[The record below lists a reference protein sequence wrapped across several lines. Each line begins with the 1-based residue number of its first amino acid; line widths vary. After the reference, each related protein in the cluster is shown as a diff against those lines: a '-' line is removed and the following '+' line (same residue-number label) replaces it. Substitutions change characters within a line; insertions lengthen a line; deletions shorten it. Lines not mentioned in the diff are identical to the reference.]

1 MNPRQQ
7 VRNFISETFFVAD
20 FEDGASFLRTGIID
34 SMSMVEL
41 VTFLEQ
47 TFGIVIED
55 GELVP
60 DNLDSL
66 DRVVAFV
73 DRKRRMAG

>member
-1 MNPRQQ
+1 MNARQHI
-7 VRNFISETFFVAD
+7 RAFIADTFFVD
-20 FEDGASFLRTGIID
+20 EFEDDASFLRTGIID
-34 SMSMVEL
+34 SMGMMQLIS
-41 VTFLEQ
+41 FLEQ
-47 TFGIVIED
+47 AFGIAVAD

-73 DRKRRMAG
+73 ERKSRRAG

>member
-1 MNPRQQ
+1 MNPRQH
-7 VRNFISETFFVAD
+7 VRNFISERFFVAD

-34 SMSMVEL
+34 SMGMAEL

-73 DRKRRMAG
+73 DRKRRKAG